1 MARVKFRKEE
11 LEEIGSYDE
20 MEKVAFGEI
29 EYKKG
34 GKSGRDSRSVSRK

>member
-20 MEKVAFGEI
+20 MERVAFGDTEI
-29 EYKKG
+29 RG
-34 GKSGRDSRSVSRK
+34 THKSGRDSRSIPRK